1 MEEMG
6 PVRKGYSVRG
16 RVQGVGFR
24 WWTRETCARLG
35 IGGHVRNMPDGT
47 VEVQVA
53 GPSDRLAELERLLWE
68 GPPPARVDDV
78 RVIDHDERAQPDRFE
93 TEWW

>member
-1 MEEMG
+1 
-6 PVRKGYSVRG
+6 
-16 RVQGVGFR
+16 
-24 WWTRETCARLG
+24 
-35 IGGHVRNMPDGT
+35 MPDGT